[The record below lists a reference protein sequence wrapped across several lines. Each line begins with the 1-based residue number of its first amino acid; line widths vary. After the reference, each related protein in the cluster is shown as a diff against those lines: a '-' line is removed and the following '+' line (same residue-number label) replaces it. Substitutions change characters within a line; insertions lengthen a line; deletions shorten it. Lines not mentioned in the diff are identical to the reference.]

1 MARGQLAC
9 VFALSLLGNAL
20 SVPVDVPR
28 HRRGYNDNELDSD
41 EFSRS
46 DLMSTDTSVDEA
58 SVAPINP
65 AVTLPPVSNT
75 YEDKRKEFQAAESF
89 DDDDD
94 DFPEMQTSSTGGGG
108 SNIISL
114 LNLVNGLFPSSGG
127 ANFQRI
133 LRSMLREFI
142 RRYPQPLLLPQ
153 NKLIR
158 RQGIFDNEID
168 IDETFDLRPPPFQ
181 RQESDEN
188 GSTSDSNVSET
199 KESDNDSNSDSNV
212 SETKESDEPKKSQEK
227 SDEHDSDESNESDE
241 NDAGESLEDDD
252 GDDNGDN
259 NASQQDEDSKPA
271 SNGNGDDSN
280 GDNDSDYDDD
290 EPPGGGDGQGGGI
303 LGILAGLSGDNGESD
318 LGSLLAT
325 ISGIVVNLSGD
336 GIDLNSLIASGIG
349 LFVGLLSE
357 GEENP
362 GTIIAQYLLTSLET
376 ITGGGAKNN
385 GAFFGKFLS
394 KLISG
399 TSAGEAPEG
408 ASDES
413 GEQQGPKDS
422 AGFIASLLMGL
433 SGDMSKTSS
442 AGSSKW

>member
-1 MARGQLAC
+1 MNNKAKLVCSRS
-9 VFALSLLGNAL
+9 VFLGNAFC
-20 SVPVDVPR
+20 VHVDVPR
-28 HRRGYNDNELDSD
+28 QRRGYNDNELDSD
-41 EFSRS
+41 DSRS

-58 SVAPINP
+58 SVAPIDP
-65 AVTLPPVSNT
+65 AVTLPPVTNT
-75 YEDKRKEFQAAESF
+75 YEDKRKEFQSPPLDSF

-94 DFPEMQTSSTGGGG
+94 DFPEMQTSSTGGGGG

-133 LRSMLREFI
+133 LRSMLREYI

-153 NKLIR
+153 NILLR

-188 GSTSDSNVSET
+188 GS
-199 KESDNDSNSDSNV
+199 NSDSNV
-212 SETKESDEPKKSQEK
+212 SDTKESDEGKKSKEK
-227 SDEHDSDESNESDE
+227 SDEHNSNESNESDE
-241 NDAGESLEDDD
+241 NDAGESLEDD
-252 GDDNGDN
+252 GDDNDNNDN
-259 NASQQDEDSKPA
+259 NASQQGEDSKPA
-271 SNGNGDDSN
+271 SDGNGDDNNS
-280 GDNDSDYDDD
+280 DNDSDYDDD
-290 EPPGGGDGQGGGI
+290 EPPEGDGQGGGI

-336 GIDLNSLIASGIG
+336 GIDVNSLIASGIG

-362 GTIIAQYLLTSLET
+362 GTVIAQYLLTSLDT
-376 ITGGGAKNN
+376 ITGGGAKKN

-422 AGFIASLLMGL
+422 AGFLASLLMGL

>member
-1 MARGQLAC
+1 MARGRLAC

-20 SVPVDVPR
+20 CVPVDVPR
-28 HRRGYNDNELDSD
+28 HRREYNDNELDSN
-41 EFSRS
+41 ETSRS
-46 DLMSTDTSVDEA
+46 DLLNTDHSVDEA

-65 AVTLPPVSNT
+65 AATLPPVTNT
-75 YEDKRKEFQAAESF
+75 YEDKRKEFQAANSL

-94 DFPEMQTSSTGGGG
+94 DFPEMQTASTGGGG

-133 LRSMLREFI
+133 LRNMLREYI

-158 RQGIFDNEID
+158 REGIFDNEID
-168 IDETFDLRPPPFQ
+168 IDDTFDLRPPPFQ

-188 GSTSDSNVSET
+188 GSKSDSS
-199 KESDNDSNSDSNV
+199 V
-212 SETKESDEPKKSQEK
+212 SETKESDESKKSQEE
-227 SDEHDSDESNESDE
+227 SDEHDSEESSESDE
-241 NDAGESLEDDD
+241 NDGGESLEDDD
-252 GDDNGDN
+252 DDNNGDN

-271 SNGNGDDSN
+271 SDVNGDDSN

-325 ISGIVVNLSGD
+325 VSGIVVNLSGD

-376 ITGGGAKNN
+376 ITGGGAQNN

-433 SGDMSKTSS
+433 SADMSKTSS
-442 AGSSKW
+442 VGSSKW